1 MEIRILIVD
10 DHPTVRESLRYVFA
24 AAGIGRLREA
34 TTWQEAIDAARE
46 GDVDLVALDVALRAG
61 NGLDIL
67 RDIKCL
73 DASVPVLVHSYH
85 DHPRLLSHCFH
96 LGAAG
101 YVVKGND
108 KNELIRAVRQTAVA
122 TTCGPPSNVRGFAS
136 GMPSVEIADL
146 AREALTEVTSM
157 TRERVGPTEMP
168 ALTDAPCSGESD
180 TNNTRRH
187 INEILFR

>member
-108 KNELIRAVRQTAVA
+108 KNELIRAVRQTAVGDHVWTA
-122 TTCGPPSNVRGFAS
+122 EQCARIRQWDAECGDSR
-136 GMPSVEIADL
+136 
-146 AREALTEVTSM
+146 
-157 TRERVGPTEMP
+157 
-168 ALTDAPCSGESD
+168 SGERSVD
-180 TNNTRRH
+180 RSLTLN
-187 INEILFR
+187 